1 MKNPLRLYE
10 RDHRHLSTL
19 IQRVQDGVTAVGLC
33 ANLLAEHN
41 RGLDDSS
48 ERELTDQGLA
58 GVEAV
63 LRLASSGSSLAL
75 EQIENLT
82 GCASFDY
89 SHSAF
94 KSDATVDED
103 AT

>member
-1 MKNPLRLYE
+1 M
-10 RDHRHLSTL
+10 
-19 IQRVQDGVTAVGLC
+19 AVGLC
-33 ANLLAEHN
+33 ADLLAAHN
-41 RGLDDSS
+41 RGLDDRS

-89 SHSAF
+89 SHSVF
-94 KSDATVDED
+94 KAEATADEA